1 MASNK
6 FSKDYLLNNYRS
18 RDFGNKTL
26 VTTDHGSWIMLSKEE
41 FNFLKKH
48 NFFNNPELVS
58 KLESKGIII
67 TEENKGQIIDLLRKR
82 YQHVF
87 NGTSLHI
94 VIPTLRCNMKCVYC
108 HAASKPLDSVGW
120 DMDEE
125 TAKKTVDF
133 IFQSTSKAITIEF
146 QGGEPLLNFEIVKF
160 VIKYAKELN
169 KKYKKDLMFNVV
181 TNLTLMDDSKFN
193 YFIKEEIGICTSLD
207 GPGFLHNTNR
217 PFPGG
222 NGSYGIVE
230 KWIKKFSS
238 EYEKRDKDELLNA
251 LITVTRFS
259 LKYPTEIVD
268 EYVRLGFK
276 NIHLRFLNNLG
287 DARPIWNK
295 IGYTPAEF
303 LPFWKKALD
312 HILELNKK
320 GIKIRERTGA
330 IFAKKILTETDANFL
345 DLRTPCGAAIGQLAY
360 TPDGN
365 IYTCDEARMLDED
378 LFRLGNVKQNSYLDI
393 IKSKKTCSIVLAS
406 TNEGQICDY
415 CVYKPYC
422 GICPVCNFAEQG
434 SIIAKIPETPRCKIY
449 MAQFDYV
456 FNKLQDSSLM
466 KLFNN
471 WTLGFDLS
479 RNEQLCPE

>member
-1 MASNK
+1 M
-6 FSKDYLLNNYRS
+6 
-18 RDFGNKTL
+18 
-26 VTTDHGSWIMLSKEE
+26 
-41 FNFLKKH
+41 
-48 NFFNNPELVS
+48 
-58 KLESKGIII
+58 
-67 TEENKGQIIDLLRKR
+67 
-82 YQHVF
+82 
-87 NGTSLHI
+87 
-94 VIPTLRCNMKCVYC
+94 
-108 HAASKPLDSVGW
+108 
-120 DMDEE
+120 
-125 TAKKTVDF
+125 
-133 IFQSTSKAITIEF
+133 
-146 QGGEPLLNFEIVKF
+146 
-160 VIKYAKELN
+160 
-169 KKYKKDLMFNVV
+169 
-181 TNLTLMDDSKFN
+181 
-193 YFIKEEIGICTSLD
+193 
-207 GPGFLHNTNR
+207 
-217 PFPGG
+217 
-222 NGSYGIVE
+222 
-230 KWIKKFSS
+230 
-238 EYEKRDKDELLNA
+238 
-251 LITVTRFS
+251 
-259 LKYPTEIVD
+259 
-268 EYVRLGFK
+268 
-276 NIHLRFLNNLG
+276 
-287 DARPIWNK
+287 
-295 IGYTPAEF
+295 
-303 LPFWKKALD
+303 PFWKKALD